1 MARIEEEWEKKRE
14 EINQAIIPVANG
26 EDLDRAGPV
35 VHRKRVET
43 SRLGAA
49 EGQQDKGMADKREKC
64 KRIWDDSV
72 MVTLDG

>member
-1 MARIEEEWEKKRE
+1 M
-14 EINQAIIPVANG
+14 ANG
-26 EDLDRAGPV
+26 EDLDRAGLV